1 MNCASGVAAICS
13 LLMSPEAVDVS
24 NLAEQETPR
33 SAIAQPLR
41 PPPRVEF
48 YSWSWATTRRSWY
61 EWLTATAAI
70 ESSLEESGWRLRATG
85 GFGGYA
91 QDVKGSDAENVIA
104 SAMEVDDIA
113 LPHIGTV
120 GKYYGSDGFV
130 GAQIGYA
137 LIDKKWEVSGFL
149 GVGITTQ
156 GYLGANMRSPALR
169 IPPADISD
177 LAATAFGVLGSLELR
192 VTPNDHLMLFASS
205 IYTTAF
211 RWGYFEV
218 KPGILFPF
226 NDSLPVLLKGKLFF
240 GPHTAL
246 NSYKGE
252 LQPMFGAH
260 ITLMEIGPFYAS
272 LAGGYVRDQSS
283 GQGGYT
289 ILETSVRF

>member
-13 LLMSPEAVDVS
+13 LLTSPNALDVS
-24 NLAEQETPR
+24 NLAEQATPTH
-33 SAIAQPLR
+33 AIAQPLKR
-41 PPPRVEF
+41 PPSIEF
-48 YSWSWATTRRSWY
+48 NSWSWGTTRRSWY
-61 EWLTATAAI
+61 QWFTATAAI
-70 ESSLEESGWRLRATG
+70 ESSLEASGWRLRATG

-91 QDVKGSDAENVIA
+91 ADVKGSDAENVIA

-113 LPHIGTV
+113 LPHLGTV

-137 LIDKKWEVSGFL
+137 LIDRNWEVSGFL
-149 GVGITTQ
+149 GVGMTTE
-156 GYLGANMRSPALR
+156 GYLGANMWNAALR
-169 IPPADISD
+169 IPPESISD
-177 LAATAFGVLGSLELR
+177 LAGTEFGVLGSLELR
-192 VTPNDHLMLFASS
+192 AAPNDQLMLFASA

-211 RWGYFEV
+211 GWGYFEV
-218 KPGILFPF
+218 KPGVVFPF
-226 NDSLPVLLKGKLFF
+226 NDSLPVWLKGKLFF

-260 ITLMEIGPFYAS
+260 VTLMEIGPFYAS
-272 LAGGYVRDQSS
+272 LAGGYVRDEYS
-283 GQGGYT
+283 GKGGYT